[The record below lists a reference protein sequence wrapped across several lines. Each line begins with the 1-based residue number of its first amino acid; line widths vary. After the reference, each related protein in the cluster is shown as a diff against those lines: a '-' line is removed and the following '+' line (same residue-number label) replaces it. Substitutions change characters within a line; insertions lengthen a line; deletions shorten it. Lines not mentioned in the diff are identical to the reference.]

1 MTPGY
6 LREIFPF
13 LPESHFWLRRV
24 TLALNL
30 QDFHV
35 LIIVLWVISV
45 RATSTDSNHF
55 NGRLPQRKRSSGGG
69 GGGDRLTFPPRCGGS
84 AWEEVDG
91 MKGSRCLIKASTLF
105 AETWIIPDE
114 RGTEMKKSSRVL
126 VSRCHTYIPTYIHT
140 YLHTYLVV
148 AALWIHLHGRARV
161 IKQHEASFRSHYS
174 FNHVYKPGRARQ
186 LHVCQWTE
194 DMANY

>member
-1 MTPGY
+1 MTPVY

-45 RATSTDSNHF
+45 HATSTDSNHF

-69 GGGDRLTFPPRCGGS
+69 GSGDRLTFLPRCGGS

-161 IKQHEASFRSHYS
+161 YQTGWSQF
-174 FNHVYKPGRARQ
+174 
-186 LHVCQWTE
+186 
-194 DMANY
+194 